1 MKSLLM
7 LLGVLASGTALADSG
22 ALIGVWQIA
31 ESFYDEESIEIR
43 TPPQTKIF
51 TSSHMI
57 YTYYISEQESG
68 DLSLGVGHGT
78 YQLEGDTLT
87 ETISN
92 HSNTD
97 MIGKT
102 FQVNVTVSD
111 DGDSFSQVVDLGK
124 YVLREVWVRTE

>member
-1 MKSLLM
+1 MKSLLL
-7 LLGVLASGTALADSG
+7 LLGLLASGRALADSS

-31 ESFYDEESIEIR
+31 ETFYDEESIEIR

-57 YTYYISEQESG
+57 YTYYSSDQGSG
-68 DLSLGVGHGT
+68 GPSLGVGHGT

-87 ETISN
+87 ETIAN
-92 HSNTD
+92 HSNAD

>member
-1 MKSLLM
+1 MKSLLL
-7 LLGVLASGTALADSG
+7 LLGLLASGTALADSS

-31 ESFYDEESIEIR
+31 ETFYDEESIEIR

-57 YTYYISEQESG
+57 YTYYSSDQGSG
-68 DLSLGVGHGT
+68 GASLGVGHGT
-78 YQLEGDTLT
+78 YQLEGKTLT
-87 ETISN
+87 ETITN
-92 HSNTD
+92 HSNAD

>member
-1 MKSLLM
+1 MKSLLL
-7 LLGVLASGTALADSG
+7 LLGLLASGTALAESS
-22 ALIGVWQIA
+22 ALTGVWQIA
-31 ESFYDEESIEIR
+31 EIFYDEESIEIQ

-57 YTYYISEQESG
+57 YTYYGSDQVSG

-78 YQLEGDTLT
+78 YQLVGDTLT

-102 FQVNVTVSD
+102 FQVNVTVSE
-111 DGDSFSQVVDLGK
+111 DGNSFSQVVDLGK
-124 YVLREVWVRTE
+124 YVLREVWVRAE